1 MHTLQQMYSYLDR
14 LIPVELSCEWD
25 NDGLMV
31 CPDKHAEVKKVLLT
45 LDVTAKAIEYAVDEG
60 FDTIVSHHP
69 LIFKPLKNLS
79 GDDPVSARVM
89 TLVKNGI
96 SVLSFHTR
104 LDALDGGVNDSL
116 AELLGLEDVEML
128 PGDPDMIG
136 RIGSLDYPCDF
147 SEFVNKVK
155 DELGSPFV
163 NVIDAQLD
171 VSRVA
176 LCAGDGKD
184 LLKAAFEAGADT
196 YLTGTLSY
204 NAMVDAAEL
213 PMNIIEAGHFHTE
226 NHVLYM
232 LADLIEELDSD
243 IETEIYESNPISSI

>member
-1 MHTLQQMYSYLDR
+1 
-14 LIPVELSCEWD
+14 
-25 NDGLMV
+25 
-31 CPDKHAEVKKVLLT
+31 
-45 LDVTAKAIEYAVDEG
+45 
-60 FDTIVSHHP
+60 
-69 LIFKPLKNLS
+69 
-79 GDDPVSARVM
+79 
-89 TLVKNGI
+89 
-96 SVLSFHTR
+96 
-104 LDALDGGVNDSL
+104 
-116 AELLGLEDVEML
+116 
-128 PGDPDMIG
+128 MIG
-136 RIGSLDYPCDF
+136 RIGCLDCPCDF

-155 DELGSPFV
+155 DDLGSPFV

-176 LCAGDGKD
+176 LCGGDGKD

-232 LADLIEELDSD
+232 LADLIEELDPD
-243 IETEIYESNPISSI
+243 IETEIYESNPIRSI